1 MRVASVTAGIL
12 MENAESQ
19 DQPQA
24 NLKAGERLRA
34 AREEAG
40 LSRGD
45 VALRTKI
52 AERHLLAI
60 EEGRFGDLAAPAY
73 AVGFARTYARALGLD
88 ETVIAKD
95 VRRQLDA
102 ETYSRP
108 ANLPSFEPGDPARVP
123 SRRLAWIAALGVI
136 AVIAALLV
144 FWSSY
149 LRPEGALPSLLP
161 DQATST
167 PAPAK
172 PVAPAPVAAA
182 PAVAATGPVV
192 LTAASDQV
200 WIKVTDASGA
210 QVVQKELQRGEA
222 WTVPDGVAGPTL
234 RIGRP
239 DALQIT
245 VGGRAIPPL
254 STKPLTMSGVSL
266 APADLIARSATP
278 ATPGSSSPLAAG
290 PLPKP
295 RQPAAAAASAA
306 GAPLPYSQGA
316 TPPPPGGPTPLS
328 TVSD

>member
-1 MRVASVTAGIL
+1 

-19 DQPQA
+19 DQPRA

-45 VALRTKI
+45 VAVRTKI

-102 ETYSRP
+102 ETYPRP

-161 DQATST
+161 DQASGT

-172 PVAPAPVAAA
+172 PVAPPPAAT
-182 PAVAATGPVV
+182 VAATGPVV
-192 LTAASDQV
+192 LTAAADQV

-222 WTVPDGVAGPTL
+222 WTVPDGIAGPTL
-234 RIGRP
+234 RVGRP

-278 ATPGSSSPLAAG
+278 ATPGPAPAPHQSA
-290 PLPKP
+290 
-295 RQPAAAAASAA
+295 PAASPVA
-306 GAPLPYSQGA
+306 GDPSPYSQGT
-316 TPPPPGGPTPLS
+316 TPLPSDGPPLPPSGGPTPLS
-328 TVSD
+328 TVSN